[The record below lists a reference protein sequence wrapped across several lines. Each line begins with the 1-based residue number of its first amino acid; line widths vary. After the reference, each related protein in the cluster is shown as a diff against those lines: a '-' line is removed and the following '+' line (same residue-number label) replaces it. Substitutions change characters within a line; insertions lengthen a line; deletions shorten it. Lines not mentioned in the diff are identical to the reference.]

1 MITQPHSP
9 LRPSP
14 HQHSHTCRCTHTS
27 MHSSQTLR
35 TFSLF
40 SPGSDS
46 QEVPWPLKPDIVA
59 REVVADTPE
68 LIQVSH
74 LRIVFVFTRF
84 GTKQMM
90 VSIDQGVISKWV
102 DSFSVDLVSIS
113 LLFAQS
119 QPYSFLK

>member
-1 MITQPHSP
+1 
-9 LRPSP
+9 
-14 HQHSHTCRCTHTS
+14 